1 MSETNARLNEIVAF
15 LRRRDYKLVKE
26 LGQGACGKTVLLF
39 DDQINEYFVC
49 KKYVPYS
56 ETRRQE
62 LFSAFVREIK
72 LLHQVH
78 HSNVVR
84 VFNYYLYPEQYAG
97 YILMEYVQGAEIDD
111 HLKEYP
117 EQTNELFLQA
127 VAGFVYLEQR
137 GILHRDI
144 RPGNLMVHTDGTVKI
159 IDLGF
164 GKQIET
170 STDFEKS
177 VSLNWWCDPPNEFGK
192 DRYDFTTEV
201 YFVGKLFERI
211 LRENSIS
218 HFKYSDTLEKMCARE
233 PSFHLQSFSEIEKAI
248 RSNQFFEI
256 DFSERELD
264 AYRQFADSLCQQV
277 TKLESGAKYAD
288 DIEQIRTQLEDVH
301 RKFML
306 EVYVPDAALVIRCLI
321 TGSYYYLKQGLT
333 VAGVRDFLRLLK
345 TSSNEKNRVILA
357 NLHTRLDTIKR
368 YDADQITDQ
377 DIPF

>member
-1 MSETNARLNEIVAF
+1 MPETNAEQNEIVAF
-15 LRRRDYKLVKE
+15 IRRRDYKLVKE

-39 DDQINEYFVC
+39 DEQINEHFVC
-49 KKYVPYS
+49 KKFVPYS

-62 LFSAFVREIK
+62 LFSGFVREIK

-78 HSNVVR
+78 HNNVVR
-84 VFNYYLYPEQYAG
+84 VFNYYLYPDQYTG

-127 VAGFVYLEQR
+127 VSGFAYLEQR

-144 RPGNLMVHTDGTVKI
+144 RPGNLMVRTDGILKI

-164 GKQIET
+164 GKQIQT

-177 VSLNWWCDPPNEFGK
+177 VSLNWWCDPPNDFGK
-192 DRYDFTTEV
+192 GRYDFATEV

-211 LRENSIS
+211 LQENKVS

-233 PSFHLQSFSEIEKAI
+233 PSLRFQCFSEIEKTI
-248 RSNQFFEI
+248 RSDQFFEI
-256 DFSERELD
+256 DFREEELD
-264 AYRQFADSLCQQV
+264 AYREFTNSLCRQV
-277 TKLESGAKYAD
+277 TKLESGTKYVD
-288 DIEQIRTQLEDVH
+288 DIERIRTQLEDVY

-306 EVYVPDAALVIRCLI
+306 EPYVPDASLVINCFI
-321 TGSYYYLKQGLT
+321 AGSYRYYTAGLVT
-333 VAGVRDFLRLLK
+333 ADVKGFLRLLK
-345 TSSNEKNRVILA
+345 TSSYEKNRVILA
-357 NLHTRLDTIKR
+357 NLHTRLDTVAR
-368 YDADQITDQ
+368 YDANQVTDE

>member
-1 MSETNARLNEIVAF
+1 MPETNAGQNEIVAF

-39 DDQINEYFVC
+39 DDQINEHFVC

-78 HSNVVR
+78 HNNVVR
-84 VFNYYLYPEQYAG
+84 VFNYYLYPDQYTG

-111 HLKEYP
+111 YLKEYP

-127 VAGFVYLEQR
+127 VAGFAYLEQR

-144 RPGNLMVHTDGTVKI
+144 RPGNLMARTDAILKI

-164 GKQIET
+164 GKQIQT

-177 VSLNWWCDPPNEFGK
+177 VSLNLWCDPPNEFGK
-192 DRYDFTTEV
+192 GRYDFATEV

-211 LRENSIS
+211 FQENKVS

-233 PSFHLQSFSEIEKAI
+233 PSFRFQCFSEIERTI
-248 RSNQFFEI
+248 RSDQFFEI
-256 DFSERELD
+256 DFSEGEMD
-264 AYRQFADSLCQQV
+264 AYREFADSLCWHV
-277 TKLESGAKYAD
+277 TKLESGTKYLD
-288 DIEQIRTQLEDVH
+288 DIERIRTQLEDVY

-306 EVYVPDAALVIRCLI
+306 EVRVPDAALVIQCLI
-321 TGSYYYLKQGLT
+321 TGSYYYRKEGLT
-333 VAGVRDFLRLLK
+333 VANVRGFLRLLK
-345 TSSNEKNRVILA
+345 TSSYEKNRVILA
-357 NLHTRLDTIKR
+357 NLHTRFDTIAR
-368 YDADQITDQ
+368 YHVIPDKE
-377 DIPF
+377 IPF

>member
-1 MSETNARLNEIVAF
+1 M
-15 LRRRDYKLVKE
+15 
-26 LGQGACGKTVLLF
+26 F
-39 DDQINEYFVC
+39 DEQINEHFVC
-49 KKYVPYS
+49 KKFVPYS

-62 LFSAFVREIK
+62 LFSGFVREIK

-78 HSNVVR
+78 HNNVVR
-84 VFNYYLYPEQYAG
+84 VFNYYLYPDQYTG

-127 VAGFVYLEQR
+127 VSGFAYLEQR

-144 RPGNLMVHTDGTVKI
+144 RPGNLMVRTDGILKI

-164 GKQIET
+164 GKQIQT

-177 VSLNWWCDPPNEFGK
+177 VSLNWWCDPPNDFGK
-192 DRYDFTTEV
+192 GRYDFATEV

-211 LRENSIS
+211 LQENKVS

-233 PSFHLQSFSEIEKAI
+233 PSLRFQCFSEIEKTI
-248 RSNQFFEI
+248 RSDQFFEI
-256 DFSERELD
+256 DFREEELD
-264 AYRQFADSLCQQV
+264 AYREFTNSLCRQV
-277 TKLESGAKYAD
+277 TKLESGTKYVD
-288 DIEQIRTQLEDVH
+288 DIERIRTQLEDVY

-306 EVYVPDAALVIRCLI
+306 EPYVPDASLVINCFI
-321 TGSYYYLKQGLT
+321 AGSYRYYTAGLVT
-333 VAGVRDFLRLLK
+333 ADVKGFLRLLK
-345 TSSNEKNRVILA
+345 TSSYEKNRVILA
-357 NLHTRLDTIKR
+357 NLHTRLDTVAR
-368 YDADQITDQ
+368 YDANQVTDE